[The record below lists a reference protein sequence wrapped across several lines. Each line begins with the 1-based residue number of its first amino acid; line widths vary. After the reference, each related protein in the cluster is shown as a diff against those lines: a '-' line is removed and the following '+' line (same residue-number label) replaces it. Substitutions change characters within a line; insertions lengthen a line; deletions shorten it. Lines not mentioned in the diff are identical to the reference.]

1 MEKVGLAALAEFQ
14 GQRRQEF
21 EELESLCERVL
32 DHLTSELTRA
42 ISRPVEI
49 VGSVRSADG
58 IPISFNGDETER
70 VLVLGVDG
78 HGVAALRT
86 DQKLSL
92 ALIDA
97 LLGKDQGARAPA
109 DISTTQLS
117 MTATEIRI
125 LDMVLG
131 VTFVA
136 AVKRAFNGI
145 LPKEIPLSVMPLR
158 DSLEALRKIFAG
170 PDQGATAALE
180 CSIATKSGSMAVG
193 LPLTLISKLR
203 TNVAPTT
210 AQGGSIGDDCP
221 KGQTRFPI
229 RNAAMR
235 LELVLGSVKMPLEE
249 IRALTKGSVIPLD
262 KLSGGLTHTEL
273 CCGGCVIFSGT
284 VVEDHGW
291 HKFVIQKR
299 GA

>member
-1 MEKVGLAALAEFQ
+1 
-14 GQRRQEF
+14 
-21 EELESLCERVL
+21 
-32 DHLTSELTRA
+32 
-42 ISRPVEI
+42 
-49 VGSVRSADG
+49 
-58 IPISFNGDETER
+58 
-70 VLVLGVDG
+70 
-78 HGVAALRT
+78 
-86 DQKLSL
+86 
-92 ALIDA
+92 
-97 LLGKDQGARAPA
+97 
-109 DISTTQLS
+109 

-125 LDMVLG
+125 LDTVLG
-131 VTFVA
+131 MTFVA
-136 AVKRAFNGI
+136 AVKRAFNRI
-145 LPKEIPLSVMPLR
+145 LPKETPLSVMPLR

-180 CSIATKSGSMAVG
+180 CSIATKSGSMVVG

-203 TNVAPTT
+203 TNVAPTA
-210 AQGGSIGDDCP
+210 AQGGRTGDDWP

-262 KLSGGLTHTEL
+262 KLSGGLTHAEL

-299 GA
+299 GV